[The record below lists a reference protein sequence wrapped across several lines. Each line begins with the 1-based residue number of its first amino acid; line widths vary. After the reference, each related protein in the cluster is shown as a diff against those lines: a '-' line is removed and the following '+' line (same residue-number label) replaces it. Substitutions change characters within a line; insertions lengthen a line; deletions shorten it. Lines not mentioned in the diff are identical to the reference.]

1 MITKRSQQLQR
12 ERAKTSSKTH
22 SDATT
27 QKAAAGRDA
36 ISKNGK
42 GKKKEKKSSKSAI
55 LIFNSLKMFNRI
67 YFMPV
72 GDKDRKSNKTLF

>member
-36 ISKNGK
+36 ISK
-42 GKKKEKKSSKSAI
+42 KKSSKSAI